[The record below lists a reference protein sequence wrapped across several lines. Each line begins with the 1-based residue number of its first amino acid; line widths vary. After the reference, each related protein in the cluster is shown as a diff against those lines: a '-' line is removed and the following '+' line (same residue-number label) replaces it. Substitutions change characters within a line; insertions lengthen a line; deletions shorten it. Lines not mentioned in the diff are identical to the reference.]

1 MEKCSVWEIFA
12 EYAVFLLKIAT
23 LLVAVAALVV
33 LIISLKRSQESEEQ
47 LQVIE
52 LNKRQQEL
60 EDTLQ
65 EEWLEEKAVKQL
77 YKERDKKAKVQEESR
92 AAKPRVFVLD
102 FKGDLDASQ
111 APVLGREVSLLLG
124 VLRPEDEVVVRLE
137 SAGGYVHSYGHATA
151 QLQRLRDKNVSLTVC
166 VDRVA
171 ASGGYM
177 MACTASKLLVA
188 PFAVLGS
195 IGVVAEVPN
204 VNRFLKKHDVDYEV
218 LTAGDYKRT
227 LTVFGENTP
236 EGKQKF
242 IDDLEQTHLLF
253 KSFVQRCRP
262 QLDIE
267 KVTKGEVW
275 YGEQALELLL
285 VDALQTSEAYLLER
299 QQTARV
305 FKVKL
310 KRPLNFTEKIAGQ
323 AVGLVESRLLSWLP
337 KLQATFLHR

>member
-1 MEKCSVWEIFA
+1 M
-12 EYAVFLLKIAT
+12 
-23 LLVAVAALVV
+23 
-33 LIISLKRSQESEEQ
+33 
-47 LQVIE
+47 
-52 LNKRQQEL
+52 
-60 EDTLQ
+60 
-65 EEWLEEKAVKQL
+65 
-77 YKERDKKAKVQEESR
+77 
-92 AAKPRVFVLD
+92 
-102 FKGDLDASQ
+102 
-111 APVLGREVSLLLG
+111 
-124 VLRPEDEVVVRLE
+124 LRPEDEVVVRLE

-204 VNRFLKKHDVDYEV
+204 VNRLLKKHDVDYEV

-242 IDDLEQTHLLF
+242 IDDLEKTHALF

-275 YGEQALELLL
+275 YGEQALALLL

-299 QQTARV
+299 QETARV
-305 FKVKL
+305 FNVKL
-310 KRPLNFTEKIAGQ
+310 KRPLNLTEKIAGQ
-323 AVGLVESRLLSWLP
+323 TIGVFESRLLSWLP

>member
-1 MEKCSVWEIFA
+1 MWEIFS
-12 EYAVFLLKIAT
+12 EYAVFLLKIVT
-23 LLVAVAALVV
+23 FLVAAVVLVV
-33 LIISLKRSQESEEQ
+33 LMVSLKRGREGEEQ
-47 LQVIE
+47 LQVVE
-52 LNKRQQEL
+52 LNARQQALQDDLQEAWL
-60 EDTLQ
+60 ED
-65 EEWLEEKAVKQL
+65 KSVKQL
-77 YKERDKKAKVQEESR
+77 HKERDKKAKVQEASH

-111 APVLGREVSLLLG
+111 AAVLGREISLLLG

-204 VNRFLKKHDVDYEV
+204 VNRLLKKHDVDYDV

-242 IDDLEQTHLLF
+242 IDDLEKTHALF

-275 YGEQALELLL
+275 YGEQALDLLL

-299 QQTARV
+299 QETARV
-305 FKVKL
+305 FNVKL
-310 KRPLNFTEKIAGQ
+310 KRPLNLTEKIAGQ
-323 AVGLVESRLLSWLP
+323 TIGVFESRLLSWLP

>member
-1 MEKCSVWEIFA
+1 MWELFA
-12 EYAVFLLKIAT
+12 DYVFFLLKIAT
-23 LLVAVAALVV
+23 LLVAVVVFIIIVAA
-33 LIISLKRSQESEEQ
+33 IKRSKSEGEQ
-47 LQVIE
+47 LQVQE
-52 LNKRQQEL
+52 LNERQQDLKE
-60 EDTLQ
+60 TLQ
-65 EEWLEEKAVKQL
+65 EEWLEEKNKKQL
-77 YKERDKKAKVQEESR
+77 HKERNKKAKAD
-92 AAKPRVFVLD
+92 AATLSSKPRVFVLD

-111 APVLGREVSLLLG
+111 APVLGREISLLLS

-151 QLQRLRDKNVSLTVC
+151 QLHRLRDKGVDLTIC

-177 MACTASKLLVA
+177 MACTAAKLLVA
-188 PFAVLGS
+188 PFAILGS

-204 VNRFLKKHDVDYEV
+204 VHRLLKKHEVDYEV

-242 IDDLEQTHLLF
+242 IDDLEQTHQMF
-253 KSFVQRCRP
+253 KSYVKRCRP

-267 KVTKGEVW
+267 KVAKGEVW
-275 YGEQALELLL
+275 YGEQALGLQL

-299 QQTARV
+299 QETARV
-305 FKVKL
+305 FKVRL
-310 KRPLNFTEKIAGQ
+310 KKTLNLTEKIAGQ
-323 AVGLVESRLLSWLP
+323 TASVLEGRLLSWLP
-337 KLQATFLHR
+337 KLQAHFFHR

>member
-1 MEKCSVWEIFA
+1 MWEIFS
-12 EYAVFLLKIAT
+12 EYAVFLLKIVT
-23 LLVAVAALVV
+23 FLVAAVVLVV
-33 LIISLKRSQESEEQ
+33 LMVSLKRGREGEEQ
-47 LQVIE
+47 LQVVE
-52 LNKRQQEL
+52 LNARQQALQDDLQEAWL
-60 EDTLQ
+60 ED
-65 EEWLEEKAVKQL
+65 KSVKQL
-77 YKERDKKAKVQEESR
+77 HKERDKKAKVQEASH

-111 APVLGREVSLLLG
+111 APVLGREISLLLG

-188 PFAVLGS
+188 PFAILGS

-204 VNRFLKKHDVDYEV
+204 VNRLLKKHDVDYDV

-236 EGKQKF
+236 AGKQKF
-242 IDDLEQTHLLF
+242 IDDLEKTHALF

-275 YGEQALELLL
+275 YGEQALALLL

-299 QQTARV
+299 QETARV
-305 FKVKL
+305 FNVKL
-310 KRPLNFTEKIAGQ
+310 KRPLNLAEKIAGQ
-323 AVGLVESRLLSWLP
+323 TIGVFESRLLSWLP

>member
-1 MEKCSVWEIFA
+1 MWEIFS
-12 EYAVFLLKIAT
+12 EYAVFLLKVVT
-23 LLVAVAALVV
+23 FLVAAVVLVV
-33 LIISLKRSQESEEQ
+33 LMVSLKRGREGEEQ
-47 LQVIE
+47 LQVVE
-52 LNKRQQEL
+52 LNARQQALQDDLQEAWL
-60 EDTLQ
+60 ED
-65 EEWLEEKAVKQL
+65 KSVKQL
-77 YKERDKKAKVQEESR
+77 HKERDKKAKVQEASH

-111 APVLGREVSLLLG
+111 AAVLGREISLLLG

-204 VNRFLKKHDVDYEV
+204 VNRLLKKHDVDYDV

-242 IDDLEQTHLLF
+242 IDDLEKTHALF

-275 YGEQALELLL
+275 YGEQALDLLL

-299 QQTARV
+299 QETARV
-305 FKVKL
+305 FNVKL
-310 KRPLNFTEKIAGQ
+310 KRPLNLTEKIAGQ
-323 AVGLVESRLLSWLP
+323 TIGIFESRLLSWLP